1 MVFAMNNV
9 AERGAEAKGERRVAQ
24 VRAAGELALLLRWP
38 DLKGVELL
46 RADFRNHAFLP
57 HWHDAYMIAA
67 AAQGAERIR
76 HNRVEHVVG
85 PGTLALLNPGEIH
98 DGEAV
103 DPKIGWNFRALYV
116 APDVMAEA
124 AQDRGLR
131 LSGELRFERTLLSDE
146 RDTGIYLELHRKIEN
161 STSKLQRDSHF
172 ALALAH
178 LFKMASFRPVLESR
192 LAGSRSSLDRAHDYL
207 SAEWARPVSLK
218 KLSQVAGLSRYHL
231 LRSFRSR
238 FGLPPHAYQMQL
250 RVLHAK
256 EFLFAGMAA
265 KDAAQEAGFCDQA
278 HLSNTLRRYTG
289 VTPGRMQS
297 HIQQ

>member
-1 MVFAMNNV
+1 MSNV
-9 AERGAEAKGERRVAQ
+9 AERGVEAKGERRVAQ
-24 VRAAGELALLLRWP
+24 GRAPGELASLLRWG

-67 AAQGAERIR
+67 AAQGSERLR

-85 PGTLALLNPGEIH
+85 PGTLALLNPGEVH

-116 APDVMAEA
+116 APEVMAEE
-124 AQDRGLR
+124 AQERELR
-131 LSGELRFERTLLSDE
+131 LSGELRFARTLLSEE
-146 RDTGIYLELHRKIEN
+146 RDTGIYLDLHRAIEK
-161 STSKLQRDSHF
+161 STSKLQRDSYF
-172 ALALAH
+172 ALALSH
-178 LFKMASFRPVLESR
+178 LFKMASFLPVR
-192 LAGSRSSLDRAHDYL
+192 QPAVAAKSSLDRARDYL
-207 SAEWARPVSLK
+207 AAEWARPVSLK
-218 KLSQVAGLSRYHL
+218 ELSKIAGLSRYHL

-256 EFLFAGMAA
+256 EFLFAGMPAR
-265 KDAAQEAGFCDQA
+265 DAAQEAGFCDQA
-278 HLSNTLRRYTG
+278 HLTHALRRSTG
-289 VTPGRMQS
+289 VTPGCMRI

>member
-1 MVFAMNNV
+1 MSKV
-9 AERGAEAKGERRVAQ
+9 AEREAEAKAERRV
-24 VRAAGELALLLRWP
+24 VCGRAAGEEALLLRWP

-46 RADFRNHAFLP
+46 SAEFRNHAFMP

-67 AAQGAERIR
+67 AAMGSERVR
-76 HNRVEHVVG
+76 RNRVEHVVG

-103 DPKIGWNFRALYV
+103 DPNIGWNFRALYV
-116 APDVMAEA
+116 APEVMAEV

-131 LSGELRFERTLLSDE
+131 GRGELRFERTLLSDE
-146 RDTGIYLELHRKIEN
+146 PGTGIFLKLHRDLEN
-161 STSKLQRDSHF
+161 SRSKLQRDSHL
-172 ALALAH
+172 AVALAH
-178 LFKMASFRPVLESR
+178 LFAMASFGRAQDLRV
-192 LAGSRSSLDRAHDYL
+192 AGSRSSLDRARDYL
-207 SAEWARPVSLK
+207 SAEWARPVSLME
-218 KLSQVAGLSRYHL
+218 LSQVAGLSRYHL
-231 LRSFRSR
+231 LRSFRGR

-278 HLSNTLRRYTG
+278 HLTHAFRRSTG
-289 VTPGRMQS
+289 VTPRRVQQS
-297 HIQQ
+297 IPQ